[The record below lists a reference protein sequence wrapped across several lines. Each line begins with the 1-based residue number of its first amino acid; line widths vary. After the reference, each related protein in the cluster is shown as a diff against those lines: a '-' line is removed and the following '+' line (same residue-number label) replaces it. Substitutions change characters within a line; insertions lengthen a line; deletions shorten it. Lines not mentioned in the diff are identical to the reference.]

1 MIKKMC
7 EAGKR
12 LYRCEQGAEGL
23 EKLLIVGAI
32 VIPLLGVL
40 IFFRNEITEF
50 LTGSWDDVMEDADA
64 YDPDGPGDA
73 ID

>member
-1 MIKKMC
+1 
-7 EAGKR
+7 
-12 LYRCEQGAEGL
+12 
-23 EKLLIVGAI
+23 